1 MSTPATDAPQPLDL
15 LRARG
20 YVQDVTDADGLREA
34 FASRRVTFYV
44 GFDPSAP
51 SLHAGSLVGIMA
63 MAWLQRLGHRP
74 IAIAGGATG
83 RIGDPSG
90 KDEEREL
97 LDDTTIEANL
107 TRMKGQLGRFLDLSE
122 PERGLLLDNHD
133 WLSGFSFL
141 DFLRDVGKHFSV
153 NAMIARESVK
163 RRLEEREQGISY
175 TEFSYQLLQAY
186 DFAHLY
192 EAEGCILQGGGSD
205 QWGNVVA
212 GIDLIR
218 RMHGGEAFGLTWPLL
233 TTASGQKFGKSAGNA
248 IWLDPEMTSPYAWY
262 QYWLNT
268 EDGDVER
275 FLKLF
280 TFLDLDEVG
289 AITAEHAD
297 ALHRRHGQR
306 RLAEELTR
314 IVHGDDGLAEAQR
327 ATAVFFGDEPFSGLD
342 DATLAT
348 AFDAAP
354 SAELPRE
361 RLDRGDLGLL
371 ELMTAVGAAGTNAEA
386 RRLVDQGAVRVNNAR
401 VGDSHRTIGPADLAS
416 ETTLVLRIGKKRYY
430 LARFA

>member
-1 MSTPATDAPQPLDL
+1 MNAEDAPNPLAL
-15 LRARG
+15 LHERG
-20 YVQDVTDADGLREA
+20 YVQDVTDEAGLREA
-34 FASRRVTFYV
+34 LATRRVTFYV

-51 SLHAGSLVGIMA
+51 SLHAGNLVGIMA

-74 IAIAGGATG
+74 IAISGGATG

-97 LDDTTIEANL
+97 LDDATIEANL
-107 TRMKGQLGRFLDLSE
+107 SRHKAQLGRFLDLSQ
-122 PERGLLLDNHD
+122 PDRGLLLDNHD
-133 WLSGFSFL
+133 WLGEFSFL
-141 DFLRDVGKHFSV
+141 GFLRDVGKHFSV

-205 QWGNVVA
+205 QWGNIVA
-212 GIDLIR
+212 GVDLIR

-248 IWLDPEMTSPYAWY
+248 VWLDPDMTSPYAWY

-289 AITAEHAD
+289 AIVTEHAE
-297 ALHRRHGQR
+297 APHRRHGQR

-314 IVHGDDGLAEAQR
+314 IVHGADGLAEAER
-327 ATAVFFGDEPFSGLD
+327 ATAVLFGDEPFTGLD
-342 DATLAT
+342 DAILAE

-361 RLDRGDLGLL
+361 RLESDDLGLL
-371 ELMTAVGAAGTNAEA
+371 ELMTTVGAAATNSEA

-401 VGDSHRTIGPADLAS
+401 IDDSERTIGVEDLAS
-416 ETTLVLRIGKKRYY
+416 ETTLVVRVGKKRYY
-430 LARFA
+430 LARFV